1 LRETAWGNAQA
12 NNNIGSI
19 SWLHLPRHLISHQE
33 LASEKAFKLLDG
45 CFDDDDKELE
55 ELKFFSIYP
64 FLFDR
69 SISRHVSDEFPMN
82 FPKNFRSISTVY
94 NHGMVLVFG

>member
-1 LRETAWGNAQA
+1 MDVVFSYSADQKINRLRETAWGNALA
-12 NNNIGSI
+12 NNHNNIGSI
-19 SWLHLPRHLISHQE
+19 SWLHLPRHQE

-64 FLFDR
+64 FLFNR
-69 SISRHVSDEFPMN
+69 SISRHVSDEFPKE
-82 FPKNFRSISTVY
+82 FP
-94 NHGMVLVFG
+94 